1 MSGIFTITNFNAF
14 TGRYSRSRRKESTEE
29 KTGWNVYDGLH
40 ERFPVLALR
49 NREAEDKWPLSWTGG
64 RNTKIAV
71 NVTLQSLKAWQAFRP
86 SASGKILDGLSK
98 AVPKVVVSFQKRL
111 AGSQIR
117 CLREVLKHDD
127 STYNEV
133 MLSAAKAV
141 GYLSSFKNNHLPML
155 GSKVLHF
162 MLPEFFPIWDT
173 LWVRNRALVNEDMST
188 EGLESWLPEQVHAAI
203 EKYEY
208 RQAALLYASYLAL
221 MLRDLNE
228 TPTAEYRKI
237 ENAYITHSEIEKA
250 VIKWHFYDIAPIL
263 FELCLLGKHVA

>member
-1 MSGIFTITNFNAF
+1 MSRIFTITNFNVF
-14 TGRYSRSRRKESTEE
+14 IGRYSRSRRKGSTEK

-71 NVTLQSLKAWQAFRP
+71 DVALQLLKAWQAFRP
-86 SASGKILDGLSK
+86 SDSGKIIDGLSK

-117 CLREVLKHDD
+117 CLREVLKHDAPM
-127 STYNEV
+127 YNEV

-141 GYLSSFKNNHLPML
+141 GYLSSFKNIHLPML

-173 LWVRNRALVNEDMST
+173 LWVKKALINEDMSP
-188 EGLESWLPEQVHAAI
+188 EGLEGWLPEQVHAAI
-203 EKYEY
+203 KKFEY
-208 RQAALLYASYLAL
+208 RQAALLYVSYLAL

-228 TPTAEYRKI
+228 TPAAEYSKI
-237 ENAYITHSEIEKA
+237 ENAYITHSEIEKT

-263 FELCLLGKHVA
+263 FELCLLGKHDA